1 MNIPPL
7 LGDDKGQYRV
17 VFVGNSGKAL
27 NLSTTGKMVASILGV
42 PFISMDHIHWLPD
55 WQERTPAE
63 FQAVLRQKIAEAP
76 NGWVV
81 DGNYNSRGG
90 LIAFDQATDVIWLDP
105 PFMCYFPRLIKRT
118 IARLFGYGIPCAPGC
133 NETWK
138 SVFFSKDSIIWWCFT
153 HHSSARARGMNNMA
167 KIGINV
173 GTDINR
179 RRMRRIGGWGTICSS
194 GLLMCERWPS
204 PKGIRS

>member
-1 MNIPPL
+1 
-7 LGDDKGQYRV
+7 
-17 VFVGNSGKAL
+17 
-27 NLSTTGKMVASILGV
+27 MVASILGV

-90 LIAFDQATDVIWLDP
+90 LIAFDQATDVICGLRQFGAACVAPTDPYPHAGLDP

-179 RRMRRIGGWGTICSS
+179 RRMRRIGGWGDD
-194 GLLMCERWPS
+194 LLKWIADVRALAK
-204 PKGIRS
+204 PKRD